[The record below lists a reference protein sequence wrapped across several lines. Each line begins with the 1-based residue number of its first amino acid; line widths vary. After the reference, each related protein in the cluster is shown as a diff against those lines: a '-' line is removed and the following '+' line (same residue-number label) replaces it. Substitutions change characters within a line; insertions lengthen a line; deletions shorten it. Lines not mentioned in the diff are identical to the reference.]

1 VLPVGSQ
8 RLQFVVREPYLA
20 AGRRYRHVRG
30 LVAPG
35 GSLRVVSK
43 MRAAQLFLD
52 GPHAAVPVEMGATIS
67 FARSDEPL
75 TLLGLR
81 RR

>member
-1 VLPVGSQ
+1 
-8 RLQFVVREPYLA
+8 
-20 AGRRYRHVRG
+20 
-30 LVAPG
+30 
-35 GSLRVVSK
+35 

-52 GPHAAVPVEMGATIS
+52 GPHAAVPVEMGAAIT
-67 FARSDEPL
+67 FTRSDEPL